1 MEEKNQIRISVRS
14 LVEFIMRSGD
24 IDNRI
29 TSQMSKNAMA
39 EGNRIHRKIQ
49 GQMGIEY
56 ESEVPLKYLVD
67 CEKFV
72 ILIEG
77 RADGIITEEDGVT
90 IDEIKGIYKDVNRL
104 KEPVKVHLAQA
115 MCYAFIY
122 ATRNELSDISVQITY
137 CNLEDESI
145 RRFKEK
151 YSYEEVKEYF
161 YDLIDK
167 YLLWAEYIIKEKVLR
182 KDSITNLEFPFE
194 YRKGQRNIV
203 VSAYKS
209 IMNKERLF
217 IQAPT
222 GVGKTISTV
231 FPAVRAVGEECGDK
245 IFYLT
250 AKTITRTVAEEAFE
264 VLRRDGLHFKTVTLT
279 AKEKIC
285 SNEEMMCNPVKC
297 ERAKGHFDRINEA
310 IFDIISHEDSIT
322 REVIEKYAV
331 KHKVC
336 PFEMSLDISNF
347 VDGVICDYNYVFDP
361 NARLKR
367 YFAEGASGDY
377 IFLVD
382 EAHNLVERAREMY
395 SAVLIKEDFLK
406 CKKIVKDKNKRITNL
421 LGKCNKEMLKLKYE
435 CFGQENGFSY
445 TLIDDTE
452 ELVKNLLRLSQAFEK
467 FFDDNKEF
475 DGREEV
481 LDLYFSVKNY
491 LDIYE
496 LADDKYVM
504 YSDFNDSGDF
514 FIKLFCV
521 NPSGNLLE
529 CMGQGISTI
538 LFSATLLPVN
548 YYKEMLS
555 GNISD
560 KAIYIDSPFEG
571 RKRLLAIAKDVS
583 SKYTRR
589 SEEEYLKILRYIE
602 EIVTSCS
609 GNYMVFFPS
618 YKLMNEVYKL
628 AVMEGLAD
636 KVKIVKQESG
646 MNEAEREEFL
656 NFFSTEENNNKKIEE
671 KLYEAENRNIE
682 GNINNVSKL
691 HDIDSEKTLLGFCVL
706 GGIFSEGID
715 LKNEML
721 IGSIIVG
728 TGLPQ
733 VCSEREILKNY
744 YDENGRR
751 GFDYS
756 YLYPGMNKVAQAAGR
771 VIRTDDDYGVIAL
784 LDERFL
790 QRTYLSLFPREWED
804 YKVAGIN
811 DIKEITERFWRY
823 V

>member
-1 MEEKNQIRISVRS
+1 MADLNNAPNGTLTIKNEIKISVRN

-29 TSQMSKNAMA
+29 TGQMSKNAMA
-39 EGNRIHRKIQ
+39 EGSRIHRKLQ

-56 ESEVPLKYLVD
+56 KAEVPLKYAVD
-67 CEKFV
+67 CDDFL
-72 ILIEG
+72 ILLEG
-77 RADGIITEEDGVT
+77 RADGIITTEDGVT
-90 IDEIKGIYKDVNRL
+90 VDEIKGMYTNVNKL

-115 MCYAFIY
+115 MCYAYIY
-122 ATRNELSDISVQITY
+122 ATQNELSEISVQMTY
-137 CNLEDESI
+137 CNLDDETI
-145 RRFKEK
+145 RRFKFA
-151 YSYEEVKEYF
+151 YSYKEVEEYF
-161 YDLIDK
+161 YDLINK
-167 YLLWAEYIIKEKVLR
+167 YLLWAKFIVREKGLR
-182 KDSITNLEFPFE
+182 KESIANLEFPFE

-209 IMNKERLF
+209 IMQKERLF

-231 FPAVRAVGEECGDK
+231 FPAIRSVGENHGDK

-250 AKTITRTVAEEAFE
+250 AKTITRTVAEEAYA
-264 VLRRDGLHFKTVTLT
+264 VLRKNGLHFRTVTLT

-285 SNEEMMCNPVKC
+285 CNEEVACNPLKC
-297 ERAKGHFDRINEA
+297 ERAKGHFDRINDA
-310 IFDIISHEDSIT
+310 IFDVINNEESIT
-322 REVIEKYAV
+322 REVVEKYAK
-331 KHKVC
+331 KHNVC

-347 VDGVICDYNYVFDP
+347 MDGVICDYNYVFDP
-361 NARLKR
+361 HAKLKR
-367 YFAEGASGDY
+367 YFADGARGDY

-395 SAVLIKEDFLK
+395 SAVLIKEDLLK
-406 CKKIVKDKNKRITNL
+406 CKKIVKDKSKRVFGL
-421 LGKCNKEMLKLKYE
+421 LEKCNKEMLKLKHE
-435 CFGQENGFSY
+435 CVGQGNGYTY
-445 TLIDDTE
+445 TLVDDTE

-467 FFDDNKEF
+467 FFDDFKEF
-475 DGREEV
+475 DGRDEV
-481 LDLYFSVKNY
+481 LDLYFNVRNY

-496 LADDKYVM
+496 LVDSKYVM
-504 YSDFNDSGDF
+504 YSDFNENDDF
-514 FIKLFCV
+514 FVKLFCV

-529 CMGQGISTI
+529 CMEQGSSTV

-548 YYKEMLS
+548 YYKELLT
-555 GNISD
+555 GNVED
-560 KAIYIDSPFEG
+560 KAIYIDSPFDS
-571 RKRLLAIAKDVS
+571 RKRLLVIAKDVS

-589 SEEEYLKILRYIE
+589 GEDEYVKILKYIE
-602 EIVTSCS
+602 EIVTACE

-618 YKLMNEVYKL
+618 YKLMNDVYEL
-628 AVMEGLAD
+628 AVTLGFAD
-636 KVKIVKQESG
+636 KVKIIRQMSG
-646 MNEAEREEFL
+646 MNEDEREEFL
-656 NFFSTEENNNKKIEE
+656 NNFSLEKDNENNNGTMI
-671 KLYEAENRNIE
+671 
-682 GNINNVSKL
+682 
-691 HDIDSEKTLLGFCVL
+691 GFCVL

-744 YDENGRR
+744 YDETSRR
-751 GFDYS
+751 GFDYA
-756 YLYPGMNKVAQAAGR
+756 YLYPGMNKVEQAAGR
-771 VIRTDDDYGVIAL
+771 VIRTDEDYGVIAL

-804 YKVAGIN
+804 YKRVGTQ
-811 DIKEITERFWRY
+811 DIKEVVEHFWKY